1 MTVLFFSVGHTQ
13 EVEGFFSD
21 ISQRLSAREYLKVS
35 GMAGAN
41 AGYNYFDDG
50 GSGAGRRTQPF
61 NWNLN
66 AGLTFDLL
74 GIKAPFNAAFS
85 NRNTL
90 YNLPSY
96 SFYGISPSY
105 KWITLHAGDRSL
117 NFSPYS
123 LSGVNFRGGGIEL
136 RPGKFYL
143 AAMSGRLRR
152 ARIQDAG
159 SIQDI
164 ESALR
169 RNGRGIKLGYDNQQG
184 ASVTASL
191 FSSGDELEIDPA
203 ALDSTLDVRPERN
216 MVLALNG
223 SLPIS
228 KFLKL
233 EGEWAR
239 SVLTRDDRAPELAD
253 ASGPVTLF
261 GLFIPKTTTT
271 AANAFKTRL
280 TLSPKF
286 GQLNVQYER
295 VAPEYRT
302 HGSLFFQNDA
312 ENFTAGLTAPLFEG
326 KLNLSTNLGLQRN
339 DLDNTSATKNNRFI
353 GSLNLNYA
361 LSPRI
366 NTSLG
371 LSNFNTTNRFKAIT
385 PGNLLADSIVLAQT
399 QQSVDLTTSFLLDQK
414 GENTL
419 LLTGNFQRA
428 ALLRDEVVDDGQTS
442 RFTLFMASYARRVE
456 GAKGGFTASLLMNRN
471 ASADLTITTFGPTLG
486 YNREVF
492 GEKGRLNFSAGYQL
506 ALTNFG
512 PTFPGIENSSSG
524 VLQSSLGGSYEL
536 GEKQTFNL
544 SVTFVNSGGSE
555 ARPGF
560 SDLQLRG

>member
-1 MTVLFFSVGHTQ
+1 MRTLLTILFSFLLFSGGKAQ
-13 EVEGFFSD
+13 DVEGFFSD
-21 ISQRLSAREYLKVS
+21 ISQRLANRDYFKLS
-35 GMAGAN
+35 GTAGAN
-41 AGYNYFDDG
+41 VGYNYFDDG
-50 GSGAGRRTQPF
+50 GSGARRRSQPF

-66 AGLTFDLL
+66 AGLTLDVL
-74 GIKAPFNAAFS
+74 GIKAPFSAAFS

-90 YNLPSY
+90 YNLPAY
-96 SFYGISPSY
+96 SFYGISPTY

-117 NFSPYS
+117 SFSPYS
-123 LSGVNFRGGGIEL
+123 LSGVNFRGGGLEL

-143 AAMSGRLRR
+143 GLMSGRLRR

-169 RNGRGIKLGYDNQQG
+169 RNGRGIKIGYDNQQG
-184 ASVTASL
+184 ASLTASL
-191 FSSGDELEIDPA
+191 FSSGDELEIDPT
-203 ALDSTLDVRPERN
+203 ALDSTLDVRPEKN
-216 MVLALNG
+216 MVLALSG
-223 SLPIS
+223 SLPVS
-228 KFLKL
+228 KLLKL

-239 SVLTRDDRAPELAD
+239 SVLTRDDRAPDLAD

-261 GLFIPKTTTT
+261 GLFDPKTTTT

-280 TLSPKF
+280 TFSPKF

-295 VAPEYRT
+295 IAPEYRT

-326 KLNLSTNLGLQRN
+326 KLSLSTNFGLQRN
-339 DLDNTSATKNNRFI
+339 DLDNASATSNNRFI
-353 GSLNLNYA
+353 GALNLNYA

-399 QQSVDLTTSFLLDQK
+399 QQSLDLTTSFLLDAK

-419 LLTGNFQRA
+419 LLTGNYQRA
-428 ALLRDEVVDDGQTS
+428 ALLRDEVVDDAQTS
-442 RFTLFMASYARRVE
+442 RFALFMASYARQVE
-456 GAKGGFTASLLMNRN
+456 GAKGGFTASMLLNRN
-471 ASADLTITTFGPTLG
+471 ATADLTITTVGPTLG
-486 YNREVF
+486 YNRQVF
-492 GEKGRLNFSAGYQL
+492 GEKGNVNFTAGYQL
-506 ALTNFG
+506 ALTSFG
-512 PTFPGIENSSSG
+512 PAFPGVEDSSSG
-524 VLQSSLGGSYEL
+524 VLQSSLGGNYKL
-536 GEKQTFNL
+536 GEKQT
-544 SVTFVNSGGSE
+544 
-555 ARPGF
+555 
-560 SDLQLRG
+560 